1 MTTLGGLHRKRHERM
16 TLKISWKF
24 HLHKKGCSMDLRTF
38 LNACGHHVN
47 CYGPDSRIKV
57 FRHTS
62 QNNALAQRLRYDQAF
77 LKAYQEQQNQNIV
90 NGVDFILSFV
100 GDGPGRSLF
109 KGAWDVSAQN
119 ITREQFKENNGSA
132 ADAILGVYPGETWFQ
147 SKFNADVMSEFID
160 RLVIGYDFGQ
170 QFAQWLNNRMEID
183 QIYSGGRSDA
193 FPGFHDLMLTHAELS
208 GISQPN
214 SPRHDWC
221 RKLSSVSGVYL
232 ITDTQ
237 RGKRYVGS
245 AYGQAGIWGRWK
257 EYIQNPGGGNVL
269 LTEHVAEH
277 GTQDLQYS
285 ILRVMPSNATP
296 QETITA
302 ESIEKL
308 KILTKPPHGLN
319 PN

>member
-1 MTTLGGLHRKRHERM
+1 
-16 TLKISWKF
+16 
-24 HLHKKGCSMDLRTF
+24 MDLRTF

-90 NGVDFILSFV
+90 NGVDLILSFV

-119 ITREQFKENNGSA
+119 ITREQFKENNGRV
-132 ADAILGVYPGETWFQ
+132 ADEILATYPGQIRFQ
-147 SKFNADVMSEFID
+147 SERNEVMSEFID
-160 RLVIGYDFGQ
+160 RLVIGYNFGQ
-170 QFAQWLNNRMEID
+170 QFAQWLNNDMEIS
-183 QIYSGGRSDA
+183 QIHPPGHSDA
-193 FPGFHDLMLTHAELS
+193 FPGYHDLMLMHPELTQ
-208 GISQPN
+208 IAQPD
-214 SPRHDWC
+214 SHRYGWC
-221 RKLSSVSGVYL
+221 QKLSAVSGVYL
-232 ITDTQ
+232 ITDTE
-237 RGKRYVGS
+237 RGKRYIGS
-245 AYGQAGIWGRWK
+245 AYGQGGIWGRWK
-257 EYIQNPGGGNVL
+257 EYIQSPGGGNVL

-308 KILTKPPHGLN
+308 KILTRPPHGLN